1 MNKFGISLLIA
12 GGLFSSLANATVSNF
27 PQISAGSPHAA
38 AQESFI
44 EVYAHRGARSFSP
57 ENTLPAYKT
66 GLAVG
71 TNWVDMDIG
80 ITKDGIIIVDHD
92 IWLNPD
98 ILQKDG
104 KFWAPSK
111 QAFYSQLES
120 ASGGINKNIQPYLV
134 KNLSF
139 KQLEQYDAGELNPNS
154 PYSKY
159 FPNQFAVANT
169 KMPSLQSVVDYVN
182 KTTAKKVNF
191 QIEIKNDPTHPE
203 WTVSPQQFAEKLN
216 TFLTKN
222 DLVARAEIQSFDW
235 QPLYELHKLNPK
247 VKLAFLVGHDDI
259 ERMKS
264 TDNNQAGLWSG
275 GKLLKDYN
283 NSLPQMIKALG
294 GSCYE
299 PEDVALTKEDL
310 DEAHRLGLKVV
321 VWTWPE
327 YSGKDFDPQL
337 VDKLIKWGVDGIITD
352 DPAQLNSMLAARNLP
367 VPETFATTG
376 GKIK

>member
-1 MNKFGISLLIA
+1 MNKFKTSLLLTTCI
-12 GGLFSSLANATVSNF
+12 FTSIANAQNGF
-27 PQISAGSPHAA
+27 PQIAAGIPHGMN
-38 AQESFI
+38 QESFI

-80 ITKDGIIIVDHD
+80 ITKDGVIIVDHD

-98 ILQKDG
+98 ILRKNG
-104 KFWAPSK
+104 KFWASSK

-120 ASGGINKNIQPYLV
+120 APGGIDKNIQPYLV
-134 KNLSF
+134 KNLTF
-139 KQLEQYDAGELNPNS
+139 KQLEQYDAGQINPDS

-159 FPNQFAVANT
+159 FPKQWAVDGT
-169 KMPSLQSVVDYVN
+169 KMPSLQEVVDYVN
-182 KTTAKKVNF
+182 KVTNKKVNF
-191 QIEIKNDPTHPE
+191 QIEIKNTPEHPD
-203 WTVSPQQFAEKLN
+203 WTVSPHEFAVKLN
-216 TFLTKN
+216 AFLIRN
-222 DLVARAEIQSFDW
+222 HLVAHAEIQSFDW
-235 QPLYELHKLNPK
+235 QVLYELHKLNPK
-247 VKLAFLVGHDDI
+247 IKLAFLIGSDGI
-259 ERMKS
+259 ERMHQDDS
-264 TDNNQAGLWSG
+264 QEATLWSG
-275 GKLLKDYN
+275 GKLLKNYN

-327 YSGKDFDPQL
+327 HSGKDFDPVL
-337 VDKLIKWGVDGIITD
+337 VNKLIDWGVDGVITD

-367 VPETFATTG
+367 VPPTYPTTG
-376 GKIK
+376 R